1 MYNLKSSKI
10 LNFETNE
17 KNGFKFTVQGKTNFI
32 DTWMLQNIFLILPE
46 HYGFVNLKNVD
57 LLFDYNFAHVPDR

>member
-1 MYNLKSSKI
+1 M
-10 LNFETNE
+10 TA
-17 KNGFKFTVQGKTNFI
+17 
-32 DTWMLQNIFLILPE
+32 MLQYICILRE